1 MSALAD
7 LTIALV
13 ELAEA
18 EGRAL
23 RRGVVRAG
31 ASVGLIALAFAFALG
46 GLALCLWSAYLYL
59 ATLLSPPQAALVT
72 GLLTLVVAGGLLWTA
87 LRTNR

>member
-1 MSALAD
+1 MSTLAD

-31 ASVGLIALAFAFALG
+31 ASVGLIALACSFALG
-46 GLALCLWSAYLYL
+46 GLGLCLWSAHLYL